1 MNEILRLDNVSL
13 SINKKKIFNL
23 SFQINK
29 GDFFL
34 IKGDNAVGKSLLLK
48 LLFLKVMPSS
58 GNIYLL
64 GKKINQENKDYI
76 LSYRKRTGVILQNDY
91 LIPFFS
97 VYQNIEIASEIQSKK
112 ENFKKK
118 IVELIE
124 WFNLNNIENKIV
136 NNLSNGEKQRVV
148 IARALINNPK
158 IVIADYPENSLD
170 LSTTK
175 KLFFL
180 LESLNKLGAT
190 VIMTSKNP
198 ELLSINYKS
207 IILGEWFDFLP
218 ANIKENIIK
227 RWGEVFL
234 WFIIC
239 YN

>member
-13 SINKKKIFNL
+13 NINKKKIFNL

-34 IKGDNAVGKSLLLK
+34 VKGDNAVGKSLLLK
-48 LLFLKVMPSS
+48 LLFLKVMPSTGS
-58 GNIYLL
+58 IYLL
-64 GKKINQENKDYI
+64 GKKINRENKDYI

-124 WFNLNNIENKIV
+124 WFNLDNIENEIV

-207 IILGEWFDFLP
+207 IVLGE
-218 ANIKENIIK
+218 
-227 RWGEVFL
+227 
-234 WFIIC
+234 
-239 YN
+239 

>member
-13 SINKKKIFNL
+13 TINKKKIFNL

-48 LLFLKVMPSS
+48 LLFLKVMPSTGS
-58 GNIYLL
+58 IYLL
-64 GKKINQENKDYI
+64 GKKINRENKDYI

-124 WFNLNNIENKIV
+124 WFNLNNIENEIV

-170 LSTTK
+170 FSTTK

-207 IILGEWFDFLP
+207 IVLGE
-218 ANIKENIIK
+218 
-227 RWGEVFL
+227 
-234 WFIIC
+234 
-239 YN
+239 

>member
-13 SINKKKIFNL
+13 NINKKKIFNL

-58 GNIYLL
+58 GSIYLL
-64 GKKINQENKDYI
+64 GKKINRENKDYI

-124 WFNLNNIENKIV
+124 WFNLNNIENEIV

-180 LESLNKLGAT
+180 LESLNKLGVT
-190 VIMTSKNP
+190 VIITSKNP

-207 IILGEWFDFLP
+207 IVLGE
-218 ANIKENIIK
+218 
-227 RWGEVFL
+227 
-234 WFIIC
+234 
-239 YN
+239 

>member
-13 SINKKKIFNL
+13 TINKKKIFNL

-48 LLFLKVMPSS
+48 LLFLKVMPSTGS
-58 GNIYLL
+58 IYLL
-64 GKKINQENKDYI
+64 GKKINRENKDYI

-124 WFNLNNIENKIV
+124 WFNLNNIENEIV

-180 LESLNKLGAT
+180 LESLNKLGVT

-198 ELLSINYKS
+198 ELLSINYKP
-207 IILGEWFDFLP
+207 IVLGE
-218 ANIKENIIK
+218 
-227 RWGEVFL
+227 
-234 WFIIC
+234 
-239 YN
+239 

>member
-34 IKGDNAVGKSLLLK
+34 VKGDNAVGKSLLLK

-58 GNIYLL
+58 GSIYLL
-64 GKKINQENKDYI
+64 GKKINRENKADI

-124 WFNLNNIENKIV
+124 WFNLNNIENEIV

-207 IILGEWFDFLP
+207 IVLGE
-218 ANIKENIIK
+218 
-227 RWGEVFL
+227 
-234 WFIIC
+234 
-239 YN
+239 

>member
-58 GNIYLL
+58 GSIYLL
-64 GKKINQENKDYI
+64 GKKINRENKDYI

-207 IILGEWFDFLP
+207 IILGE
-218 ANIKENIIK
+218 
-227 RWGEVFL
+227 
-234 WFIIC
+234 
-239 YN
+239 

>member
-34 IKGDNAVGKSLLLK
+34 VKGDNAVGKSLLLK

-58 GNIYLL
+58 GSIYLL
-64 GKKINQENKDYI
+64 GKKINRENKDYI

-124 WFNLNNIENKIV
+124 WFNLNNIENEIV

-170 LSTTK
+170 FSTTK

-207 IILGEWFDFLP
+207 IVLGE
-218 ANIKENIIK
+218 
-227 RWGEVFL
+227 
-234 WFIIC
+234 
-239 YN
+239 

>member
-13 SINKKKIFNL
+13 NINKKKIFNL

-34 IKGDNAVGKSLLLK
+34 VKGDNAVGKSLLLK
-48 LLFLKVMPSS
+48 LLFLKVMPSTGS
-58 GNIYLL
+58 IYLL
-64 GKKINQENKDYI
+64 GKKINRENKDYI

-124 WFNLNNIENKIV
+124 WFNLNNIKNEIV

-207 IILGEWFDFLP
+207 IVLGE
-218 ANIKENIIK
+218 
-227 RWGEVFL
+227 
-234 WFIIC
+234 
-239 YN
+239 

>member
-58 GNIYLL
+58 GSIYLL
-64 GKKINQENKDYI
+64 GKKINRENKDYI
-76 LSYRKRTGVILQNDY
+76 LSYRKRIGVILQNDY

-124 WFNLNNIENKIV
+124 WFNLNNIENEIV

-190 VIMTSKNP
+190 IIMTSKNP

-207 IILGEWFDFLP
+207 IVLGE
-218 ANIKENIIK
+218 
-227 RWGEVFL
+227 
-234 WFIIC
+234 
-239 YN
+239 

>member
-58 GNIYLL
+58 GNIYIL
-64 GKKINQENKDYI
+64 GKKINRENKDYI
-76 LSYRKRTGVILQNDY
+76 LSYRKRIGVILQNDY

-124 WFNLNNIENKIV
+124 WFNLNNIENEIV

-180 LESLNKLGAT
+180 LESLNKLGVT

-207 IILGEWFDFLP
+207 IVLGE
-218 ANIKENIIK
+218 
-227 RWGEVFL
+227 
-234 WFIIC
+234 
-239 YN
+239 

>member
-13 SINKKKIFNL
+13 NIDKKKIFNL
-23 SFQINK
+23 SFYVNT

-34 IKGDNAVGKSLLLK
+34 INGANAVGKSLLLK
-48 LLFLKVMPSS
+48 LLFLKIMPSS

-64 GKKINQENKDYI
+64 GKKINSENKSDI
-76 LSYRKRTGVILQNDY
+76 LAYRKRIGVILQNDY

-97 VYQNIEIASEIQSKK
+97 VYQNIEIASEIQSRK
-112 ENFKKK
+112 ENFNKK

-124 WFNLNNIENKIV
+124 WFDLKNIENELV

-158 IVIADYPENSLD
+158 IIIADYPENSLD
-170 LSTTK
+170 FLTTK

-198 ELLSINYKS
+198 ELLNINYKS
-207 IILGEWFDFLP
+207 IVLGE
-218 ANIKENIIK
+218 
-227 RWGEVFL
+227 
-234 WFIIC
+234 
-239 YN
+239 

>member
-124 WFNLNNIENKIV
+124 WFNLNNIENEIV

-207 IILGEWFDFLP
+207 IVLGE
-218 ANIKENIIK
+218 
-227 RWGEVFL
+227 
-234 WFIIC
+234 
-239 YN
+239 

>member
-13 SINKKKIFNL
+13 NINKKKIFNL

-58 GNIYLL
+58 GSIYLL
-64 GKKINQENKDYI
+64 GKKINRENKDYI

-124 WFNLNNIENKIV
+124 WFNLSNIENEIV

-180 LESLNKLGAT
+180 LESLNKLGVT

-207 IILGEWFDFLP
+207 IVLGE
-218 ANIKENIIK
+218 
-227 RWGEVFL
+227 
-234 WFIIC
+234 
-239 YN
+239 

>member
-64 GKKINQENKDYI
+64 GKKINRENKDYI

-207 IILGEWFDFLP
+207 IILGE
-218 ANIKENIIK
+218 
-227 RWGEVFL
+227 
-234 WFIIC
+234 
-239 YN
+239 

>member
-13 SINKKKIFNL
+13 NINKKKIFNL

-34 IKGDNAVGKSLLLK
+34 VKGDNAVGKSLLLK
-48 LLFLKVMPSS
+48 LLFLKVMPSTGS
-58 GNIYLL
+58 IYLL
-64 GKKINQENKDYI
+64 GKKINRENKDYI

-124 WFNLNNIENKIV
+124 WFNLNNIENEIV

-190 VIMTSKNP
+190 VIMTLKNP

-207 IILGEWFDFLP
+207 IVLGE
-218 ANIKENIIK
+218 
-227 RWGEVFL
+227 
-234 WFIIC
+234 
-239 YN
+239 

>member
-124 WFNLNNIENKIV
+124 WFNLNNIENEIV

-207 IILGEWFDFLP
+207 IILGE
-218 ANIKENIIK
+218 
-227 RWGEVFL
+227 
-234 WFIIC
+234 
-239 YN
+239 

>member
-34 IKGDNAVGKSLLLK
+34 VKGDNAVGKSLLLK

-58 GNIYLL
+58 GSIYLL
-64 GKKINQENKDYI
+64 GKKINRENKDYI

-124 WFNLNNIENKIV
+124 WFNLNNIENEIV

-207 IILGEWFDFLP
+207 IVLGE
-218 ANIKENIIK
+218 
-227 RWGEVFL
+227 
-234 WFIIC
+234 
-239 YN
+239 

>member
-13 SINKKKIFNL
+13 NINKKKIFNL

-29 GDFFL
+29 GEFFL

-58 GNIYLL
+58 GSIYLL
-64 GKKINQENKDYI
+64 GKKINRENKDYI

-124 WFNLNNIENKIV
+124 WFNLNNIENEIV

-207 IILGEWFDFLP
+207 IVLGE
-218 ANIKENIIK
+218 
-227 RWGEVFL
+227 
-234 WFIIC
+234 
-239 YN
+239 

>member
-13 SINKKKIFNL
+13 NINKKKIFNL

-58 GNIYLL
+58 GSIYLL
-64 GKKINQENKDYI
+64 GRKINRENKSDI

-124 WFNLNNIENKIV
+124 WFNLNNIENEIV

-170 LSTTK
+170 FSTTK

-207 IILGEWFDFLP
+207 IVLGE
-218 ANIKENIIK
+218 
-227 RWGEVFL
+227 
-234 WFIIC
+234 
-239 YN
+239 

>member
-58 GNIYLL
+58 GSIYLL
-64 GKKINQENKDYI
+64 GKKINRENKDYI

-124 WFNLNNIENKIV
+124 WFNLNNIENEIV

-158 IVIADYPENSLD
+158 LVIADYPENSLD

-207 IILGEWFDFLP
+207 IVLGE
-218 ANIKENIIK
+218 
-227 RWGEVFL
+227 
-234 WFIIC
+234 
-239 YN
+239 

>member
-1 MNEILRLDNVSL
+1 MTEILRLDSVSL
-13 SINKKKIFNL
+13 NINKKKIFNL

-34 IKGDNAVGKSLLLK
+34 VKGDNAVGKSLLLK

-58 GNIYLL
+58 GSIYLL
-64 GKKINQENKDYI
+64 GKKIYRENKADI

-112 ENFKKK
+112 EDFKKK

-124 WFNLNNIENKIV
+124 WFNLKSIENKQV

-158 IVIADYPENSLD
+158 IIIADYPENSLD
-170 LSTTK
+170 FSTTK

-198 ELLSINYKS
+198 ELLSVNYKS
-207 IILGEWFDFLP
+207 IVLGE
-218 ANIKENIIK
+218 
-227 RWGEVFL
+227 
-234 WFIIC
+234 
-239 YN
+239 

>member
-13 SINKKKIFNL
+13 NINKKKIFNL
-23 SFQINK
+23 SFYVNT

-34 IKGDNAVGKSLLLK
+34 INGANAVGKSLLLK
-48 LLFLKVMPSS
+48 LLFLKIMPSS

-64 GKKINQENKDYI
+64 GKKINSENKNDI
-76 LSYRKRTGVILQNDY
+76 LAYRKRTGVILQNDY

-124 WFNLNNIENKIV
+124 WFNLKNIEKKPV

-158 IVIADYPENSLD
+158 IIIADYPENSLD
-170 LSTTK
+170 FSTTK

-198 ELLSINYKS
+198 ELLRINYKS
-207 IILGEWFDFLP
+207 IVLGE
-218 ANIKENIIK
+218 
-227 RWGEVFL
+227 
-234 WFIIC
+234 
-239 YN
+239 

>member
-64 GKKINQENKDYI
+64 GKKINRENKDYI

-124 WFNLNNIENKIV
+124 WFNLNNIENEIV

-207 IILGEWFDFLP
+207 IVLGE
-218 ANIKENIIK
+218 
-227 RWGEVFL
+227 
-234 WFIIC
+234 
-239 YN
+239 

>member
-180 LESLNKLGAT
+180 LESLNKLGVT

-207 IILGEWFDFLP
+207 IILGE
-218 ANIKENIIK
+218 
-227 RWGEVFL
+227 
-234 WFIIC
+234 
-239 YN
+239 